1 MGGAKHLGALPCR
14 RQCRWAWEL
23 KNGWQAATNVVCC
36 ALVWAGEGQQGGT
49 SNLHGTHWLTQHPP
63 IDCMHPH
70 TNPCGARHLNCT
82 SAVWLLLGRVYSQ
95 APCLLAARC
104 MTTNSHHPSPT
115 TTTHHHHPPPPTP
128 SGGGVHASEGR
139 QPGTQCGRL
148 HRRPLPGP
156 AQLRWGSGV
165 GLVSWGSRACSTQVG

>member
-63 IDCMHPH
+63 LDCTHPH

-115 TTTHHHHPPPPTP
+115 TTHPPPQVEEYTLQKAANLVLNVDGCIGALFLDLLN
-128 SGGGVHASEGR
+128 SGGV
-139 QPGTQCGRL
+139 
-148 HRRPLPGP
+148 
-156 AQLRWGSGV
+156 V
-165 GLVSWGSRACSTQVG
+165 G